1 MTTDIFQGDPHL
13 TLSEQGAE
21 MTFTGGQPVMDTGLE
36 NQVNISLFT
45 TSFWGNVLEADPDRK
60 IGSDFETVAAA
71 PLTREQL
78 KIIRNSVIK
87 ALKAPVF
94 KKIESFVSV
103 PNGHLNIRNLLTP
116 PSGNEQELLLTTN
129 GQNWI
134 SQRDDPAYL
143 K

>member
-1 MTTDIFQGDPHL
+1 MSDIFQGDPHL
-13 TLSEQGAE
+13 TLSEQGAD
-21 MTFTGGQPVMDTGLE
+21 MTFTGGQPKMDNGLE

-45 TSFWGNVLEADPDRK
+45 TSFWGNVLEPDPDRQ
-60 IGSDFETVAAA
+60 IGSSFETDASA

-78 KIIRNSVIK
+78 KTIRNSVIK

-94 KKIESFVSV
+94 KRIESLVSV
-103 PNGHLNIRNLLTP
+103 VNGHLNIATTLIP

-143 K
+143 R